1 MAIDFPVGNDFPA
14 NGNQIPDGEIYEGF
28 YWDAATGAWKRLCER
43 DKIGDCLDDN
53 IDETVCDKLDVIQR
67 EIVELEE
74 EIDAI
79 ATSVDRGSWAWDF
92 NVSNYLDARLG
103 SGKFYM
109 VRDSDLA
116 VVTDYKDAGRI
127 VFHEDDL
134 EGENHVFDDTLVDKV
149 LMLFDRPD
157 DDFIESVITAIETT
171 SGTHGT
177 AYIVHVNVAQS
188 KGSPTNA
195 PDAEGV
201 YKARL
206 NIFEQPSGG
215 TVGEYVLKAG
225 GNPGG
230 VMTGDLTLNTTND
243 NQVYD
248 HNQVDAKLTFKN
260 TTSTDAKSYANIFK
274 TGSHSLVL
282 CDQNFGSQKNLVLGE
297 NFNIHAKKSNGD
309 DLLGKIEFK
318 VDWMVHKWDDKDRFV
333 ISNDGGTLKWDGRKQ
348 AEWSSTGGKLLY
360 NNNERLVWNSSQVY
374 VAKPVSNGSSADG
387 FTLKGAT
394 TNNNNYTSDTIGA
407 QAGSLLAVK
416 HVANK
421 PDHIEY
427 RGKITTSTDIVN
439 KAYVD
444 NNVNGN
450 VINGN
455 WNGNNSSKITITK
468 TSNVYYIT
476 GG

>member
-53 IDETVCDKLDVIQR
+53 TNETVCDKLDELQR

-92 NVSNYLDARLG
+92 NVTNYLDARLG

-109 VRDSDLA
+109 VREPDLA
-116 VVTDYKDAGRI
+116 VVTEYKDAARI

-134 EGENHVFDDTLVDKV
+134 EGENHVFDDTMIDRV

-157 DDFIESVITAIETT
+157 DDFLESVITAVETT

-195 PDAEGV
+195 PDAQGV

-225 GNPGG
+225 GDPGG
-230 VMTGDLTLNTTND
+230 VMSGILTMGDTTQMPSGSNTDSPTITFKAKNSSGNIRTHTLQLKSSGTTLYSSSAFQASGSISAGGNIQYNGSDRINMGSSSSIHELKIGSSIALQWDNTYGVRGIRAANSWGGNGKYLAYSSSYGLIWETPPSNTTTNY
-243 NQVYD
+243 V
-248 HNQVDAKLTFKN
+248 
-260 TTSTDAKSYANIFK
+260 K
-274 TGSHSLVL
+274 T
-282 CDQNFGSQKNLVLGE
+282 N
-297 NFNIHAKKSNGD
+297 
-309 DLLGKIEFK
+309 
-318 VDWMVHKWDDKDRFV
+318 
-333 ISNDGGTLKWDGRKQ
+333 
-348 AEWSSTGGKLLY
+348 STGFS
-360 NNNERLVWNSSQVY
+360 NNL
-374 VAKPVSNGSSADG
+374 
-387 FTLKGAT
+387 
-394 TNNNNYTSDTIGA
+394 
-407 QAGSLLAVK
+407 
-416 HVANK
+416 
-421 PDHIEY
+421 
-427 RGKITTSTDIVN
+427 
-439 KAYVD
+439 
-444 NNVNGN
+444 
-450 VINGN
+450 
-455 WNGNNSSKITITK
+455 TITK
-468 TSNVYYIT
+468 SGGVYYIT